1 MKLKLCL
8 YLPTG
13 WHGAYLLP
21 GNEDN
26 AAGRSIGSEKPC

>member
-1 MKLKLCL
+1 MKLKLCF
-8 YLPTG
+8 YLPT